1 MSKSGTERSVVDRAP
16 DLEQQ
21 IGAVSRPSHLLRL
34 VHTAVDQEIRCA
46 FGDRRPDLLTGLEPF
61 RLFNKQRSLASEC
74 LSENIM
80 SGRAQVLD
88 GFLASQC

>member
-1 MSKSGTERSVVDRAP
+1 MTEPSAEHAIVDCAA

-21 IGAVSRPSHLLRL
+21 IGAISRPSHLLRL

-46 FGDRRPDLLTGLEPF
+46 FGDRRPDLLTGLESF

-74 LSENIM
+74 LSEN
-80 SGRAQVLD
+80 
-88 GFLASQC
+88 

>member
-1 MSKSGTERSVVDRAP
+1 MTEPSAEHAIVDCAA

-21 IGAVSRPSHLLRL
+21 IGAISRPSHLLRL